1 MKIPFHRPIF
11 PNKTI
16 DEIQSVL
23 ASGWVTTGNCTHLFE
38 EELSEYLSAK
48 NVIVLNS
55 CTSALH
61 LGAIG
66 SGLSSKDKFIVPTYT
81 FAATIEVGEYIG
93 ADPLLVDIDPETHN
107 LDLNKVEYLL
117 KKFGSKIKLIIPVH
131 FAGNPVNTVE
141 LRKISK
147 FYGCFLLEDAAHGLE
162 SVYNDKKIG
171 NTEDAAAFSFY
182 ANKNITTGGEG
193 GAIATNDDSLAK
205 KIRKLSLHGMSKDG
219 WSRYSNK
226 GSWAYDIELLGYK
239 YNITDI
245 ASKIGSIQLS
255 QVNTWHVK
263 RKKIVQIY
271 NDSFQNIE
279 GIKLPPKEHKNSIH
293 AWHLY
298 IIKIINNEWSIG
310 RNELIV
316 ELNNKGI
323 GTSVHYIPIH
333 MHSYYRNKYGYKPS
347 DFINSEKLSESVISL
362 PLYPDLKEVEVSYIV
377 NSIFEL
383 WDEYS
388 KK

>member
-1 MKIPFHRPIF
+1 MPAPITTIF
-11 PNKTI
+11 FFIRLIIKDTSGVIFNSPLSSLDSTFQLSTSSKEYKTI
-16 DEIQSVL
+16 RV
-23 ASGWVTTGNCTHLFE
+23 
-38 EELSEYLSAK
+38 
-48 NVIVLNS
+48 
-55 CTSALH
+55 
-61 LGAIG
+61 
-66 SGLSSKDKFIVPTYT
+66 
-81 FAATIEVGEYIG
+81 
-93 ADPLLVDIDPETHN
+93 
-107 LDLNKVEYLL
+107 
-117 KKFGSKIKLIIPVH
+117 
-131 FAGNPVNTVE
+131 
-141 LRKISK
+141 
-147 FYGCFLLEDAAHGLE
+147 
-162 SVYNDKKIG
+162 
-171 NTEDAAAFSFY
+171 
-182 ANKNITTGGEG
+182 
-193 GAIATNDDSLAK
+193 
-205 KIRKLSLHGMSKDG
+205 
-219 WSRYSNK
+219 RYSNK

-271 NDSFQNIE
+271 NDSFQKIE